1 MQISIVL
8 CICRSECKIFK
19 LQLKDFK
26 KHSIEVAYFHKT
38 ASFLF
43 INFKIVYIY
52 YTKKVYIY
60 YTKKSKV

>member
-26 KHSIEVAYFHKT
+26 KHSIVVAYFHKT

-43 INFKIVYIY
+43 INFKIVYI
-52 YTKKVYIY
+52 
-60 YTKKSKV
+60 